1 MLPVID
7 VGITGN
13 IFLLQIDFKSYLS
26 DYFSVNPIIMKYQ
39 IWKRNRSFDTAS

>member
-1 MLPVID
+1 MQELLA
-7 VGITGN
+7 TF
-13 IFLLQIDFKSYLS
+13 FLLQIDFKSYLS